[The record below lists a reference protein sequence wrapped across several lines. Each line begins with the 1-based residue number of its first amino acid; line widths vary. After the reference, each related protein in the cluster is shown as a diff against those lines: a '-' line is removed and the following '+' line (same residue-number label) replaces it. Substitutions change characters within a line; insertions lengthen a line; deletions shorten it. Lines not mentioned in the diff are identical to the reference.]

1 VILDAIKRA
10 IAAGEVTREA
20 VRAAMVDT
28 SVTYTTVLGDIS
40 FDEVGDT
47 SQKVISL
54 YEVVDGNWKFVEQID
69 YANK

>member
-1 VILDAIKRA
+1 
-10 IAAGEVTREA
+10 
-20 VRAAMVDT
+20 
-28 SVTYTTVLGDIS
+28 VTYTTVLGDIS

-47 SQKVISL
+47 SKKVISL